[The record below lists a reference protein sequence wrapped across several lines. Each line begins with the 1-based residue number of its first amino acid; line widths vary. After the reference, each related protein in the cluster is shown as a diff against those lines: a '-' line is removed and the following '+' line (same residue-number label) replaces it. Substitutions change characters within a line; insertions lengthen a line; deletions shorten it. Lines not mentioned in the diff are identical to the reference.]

1 MDSAKHL
8 MEMKGAQWLTQQ
20 DKIMYE
26 LNARIRELNDLL
38 DEEELK
44 RDKLVAGQKGQVEKL
59 QRKVQQQ
66 TQKYLAERDVVMQAN
81 EKALGQQAVI
91 ASLKVRIERA
101 P

>member
-1 MDSAKHL
+1 

-66 TQKYLAERDVVMQAN
+66 TQ
-81 EKALGQQAVI
+81 
-91 ASLKVRIERA
+91 
-101 P
+101 